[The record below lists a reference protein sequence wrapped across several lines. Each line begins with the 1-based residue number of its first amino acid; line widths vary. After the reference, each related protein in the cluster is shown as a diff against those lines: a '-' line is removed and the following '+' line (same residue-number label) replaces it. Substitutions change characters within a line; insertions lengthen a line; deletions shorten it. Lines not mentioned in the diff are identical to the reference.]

1 MPGAITATEQQLR
14 NRFRLLQK
22 LSTNNEVPTCALLD
36 CFIFI
41 YFIFSPCTVSQQE
54 GSACTRTLL
63 QTACLLLLEPESGS
77 PLSVP
82 LCYLL
87 NYSHNMTLFVQYF
100 HSLIHS
106 TLYWNGVIVFL
117 SLSLVVTF
125 LWLYME
131 SVMRK
136 SCYELVLHK

>member
-87 NYSHNMTLFVQYF
+87 NYSHNMTLFMQYF
-100 HSLIHS
+100 YSLIHS